1 MSWKMKCMDNQ
12 EKPCEY
18 TLSEAEMFAFL
29 GKKTDPA
36 DNLTGKVLLVR
47 LPDKK
52 VEGLMEIRKVFQP
65 KASALPWLKGPYP
78 AVPSVSRKTTI
89 SSPLARPACS

>member
-1 MSWKMKCMDNQ
+1 MILTSDEGYFEKIGGFMSWKMKCMDNQ

-36 DNLTGKVLLVR
+36 DNLTGKVLHESTVCFYC
-47 LPDKK
+47 K
-52 VEGLMEIRKVFQP
+52 
-65 KASALPWLKGPYP
+65 S
-78 AVPSVSRKTTI
+78 
-89 SSPLARPACS
+89 

>member
-1 MSWKMKCMDNQ
+1 MDEWEGLIDQ
-12 EKPCEY
+12 EEPCEY

-52 VEGLMEIRKVFQP
+52 VEGL
-65 KASALPWLKGPYP
+65 
-78 AVPSVSRKTTI
+78 T
-89 SSPLARPACS
+89 